1 MGHILDVVAIVISAL
16 ALIGS
21 ASNWTYVFWK
31 NRVNLRIEI
40 EHDDLD
46 EISIV
51 TRDSSSTYLPCIFIN
66 NSTAPVSI
74 TKIEIIDSS
83 KRAYTSD
90 ITPQFVYHDF
100 KRLIDTDGFYERV
113 VESAKFPLFLE
124 GLEAKYEIIVFD
136 FPANISTPLKGIRIY
151 TNKKI
156 VSADYLLPDFAKT
169 LSEINH
175 ERYLIKQ

>member
-1 MGHILDVVAIVISAL
+1 MKNIIDIIAIVVSSL
-16 ALIGS
+16 ALVGS
-21 ASNWTYVFWK
+21 ASNWIYVYWK

-40 EHDDLD
+40 KRDNLD
-46 EISIV
+46 KISIV
-51 TRDSSSTYLPCIFIN
+51 TRDSSSTYLPCVFVN

-83 KRAYTSD
+83 ERTYISD
-90 ITPQFVYHDF
+90 ITPHFVSHNF
-100 KRLIDTDGFYERV
+100 IRLIDTDGFYEQV
-113 VESAKFPLFLE
+113 TESAKFPLFFK

-136 FPANISTPLKGIRIY
+136 FPANISIPLKGIRIY

-156 VSADYLLPDFAKT
+156 VSADYLLPDLAKT
-169 LSEINH
+169 LSDINH